1 MRDASIDRLI
11 HKMISARI
19 RKTSEGCSD
28 ANTMA
33 AYLEASLSP
42 QEMTVFEAHVSEC
55 TSCQEVLALSMK
67 LQDDAG
73 IQTAE
78 AHSARKK
85 VLFHFAIPIPVLG
98 GVVAAVV
105 LIAVLFR
112 LGHDSGKN
120 IQPPQSAELH
130 APARQAEIATRDIP
144 PQPSVVS
151 KDNLMLEKP
160 KFEAQLPENE
170 AKKPA
175 PPIPQAEIE
184 SIPPAAPAVVEPAPA
199 ISAEIAT
206 QKLAETTGQKMAD
219 KADKG
224 AFPRGEES
232 IVRPS
237 IYRASNRIAASDTLN
252 MAPVS
257 AASPRDAIIKL
268 GDRLQR
274 WDLSAQAGQIGESR
288 LSPAQDEKKIASQ
301 DLARMRQTSRTSIE
315 SEESKKV
322 GEKTFYLNSGYWID
336 RQCIEHQ
343 NDSMVEI
350 TSAAPEYKQILTQY
364 PELSNLLPALIYWN
378 SKIYLLR

>member
-1 MRDASIDRLI
+1 MRDASIDGLI
-11 HKMISARI
+11 QKMISARM
-19 RKTSEGCSD
+19 RESSEGCPD

-42 QEMTVFEAHVSEC
+42 QEMAAFETHASEC

-73 IQTAE
+73 IQTEE

-98 GVVAAVV
+98 GVIAAVILV
-105 LIAVLFR
+105 AVLLR
-112 LGHDSGKN
+112 IGHDSGKN

-130 APARQAEIATRDIP
+130 APARQAEIATRDFPLP
-144 PQPSVVS
+144 PPVAS
-151 KDNLMLEKP
+151 KDSLIPEKP
-160 KFEAQLPENE
+160 KLEAQLSENKSKE
-170 AKKPA
+170 SALPV
-175 PPIPQAEIE
+175 PQAETE
-184 SIPPAAPAVVEPAPA
+184 SIHPAAPAVIEPAPA
-199 ISAEIAT
+199 ISAEIAP
-206 QKLAETTGQKMAD
+206 QKLAETAGQKMAD

-232 IVRPS
+232 IARPS

-268 GDRLQR
+268 GDWLQR
-274 WDLSAQAGQIGESR
+274 LDLSAQAGQIGESR

-301 DLARMRQTSRTSIE
+301 DLARVRQTSRAAIE
-315 SEESKKV
+315 REESKKV

-343 NDSMVEI
+343 DDSMVEI
-350 TSAAPEYKQILTQY
+350 TSAAPEYEKILTQY
-364 PELSNLLPALIYWN
+364 PELRNLRPALIYWN
-378 SKIYLLR
+378 SEIYLLR